1 MEPLSATIITFNEEA
16 NIERCLNSLVGVV
29 SEIIVVDSHS
39 TDATLDICRRYGC
52 RITVRYFEGFGSQR
66 QYATGLTTS
75 RHVLSIDADEVLS
88 PALRESILALKEKGF
103 EHRVYSISRLNFY
116 CGYPVK
122 HCGWYPDCQIR
133 LFDKRYATWNLRDV
147 AEKVIFRDSVRPELL
162 DGDILHYRCDTP
174 EQYRKV
180 VRNHA
185 GIKARVLAA
194 APDEIPLLSPVAHGL
209 KAFWDIFINHG
220 GILEGKI
227 GREIARESYVSEYLA
242 YRAAQKLKKERGQ

>member
-1 MEPLSATIITFNEEA
+1 M
-16 NIERCLNSLVGVV
+16 
-29 SEIIVVDSHS
+29 
-39 TDATLDICRRYGC
+39 
-52 RITVRYFEGFGSQR
+52 
-66 QYATGLTTS
+66 
-75 RHVLSIDADEVLS
+75 
-88 PALRESILALKEKGF
+88 
-103 EHRVYSISRLNFY
+103 
-116 CGYPVK
+116 K

-242 YRAAQKLKKERGQ
+242 YRAAQKLKRERGQ